1 MIVFP
6 SHTINYAVPDNFSEL
21 DRELFYDCNFENR
34 IQQIEINVLKNIVVS
49 NNLVFGN
56 TSMFYE
62 YTRHRQP
69 SKKLYFKSL
78 LKKWIV
84 PQDKIDE
91 AYLGIQE
98 WNFNYF
104 HWMTEVLPALLIL
117 NKVKDKRVPVL
128 LSTNSKKC
136 KHIIDSLK
144 IFDIPIYYYNIKQTI
159 KVSNLYAVKIPI
171 VGAYNEP
178 FLFNMRSLFFKKLN
192 VEVKNIPFRKIYIS
206 RKNATRRKISNEDA
220 LVALLDTYEFE
231 SVFLED
237 YEIQDQIKLLHEA
250 KIVVSCHGAGLTN
263 ILFMQPETKVIE
275 LKANNNDYWCFF
287 SLARLANLH
296 YSYLLCKSDR
306 DNHRDANIT
315 VDLLALEKLVK
326 NYL

>member
-6 SHTINYAVPDNFSEL
+6 SHSINYAVPDNFNEL
-21 DRELFYDCNFENR
+21 DSELFYDCNFKNG
-34 IQQIEINVLKNIVVS
+34 IQQIEVNDLKNIVVC
-49 NNLVFGN
+49 NNLVFSN
-56 TSMFYE
+56 TRIFYE
-62 YTRHRQP
+62 YTRHREP

-84 PQDKIDE
+84 PQDKIEE

-104 HWMTEVLPALLIL
+104 HWMTEVLPALVVI
-117 NKVKDKRVPVL
+117 NQITDKKVPVL
-128 LSTNSKKC
+128 LSANSKKC

-144 IFDIPIYYYNIKQTI
+144 IFDIPIYYYNIRQTI

-178 FLFNMRSLFFKKLN
+178 FLSNMRSLFLKNIN
-192 VEVKNIPFRKIYIS
+192 VEVKKTPFRKIYIS
-206 RKNATRRKISNEDA
+206 RKKATRRKISNEDE
-220 LVALLDTYEFE
+220 LVALLDRYEFE

-237 YEIQDQIKLLHEA
+237 YEIQDQIKLLQET

-263 ILFMQPETKVIE
+263 ILFMQPDTKVIE

-287 SLARLANLH
+287 SLARLANLK
-296 YSYLLCKSDR
+296 YSYLLCESDR
-306 DNHRDANIT
+306 NNHRDSNIT
-315 VDLLALEKLVK
+315 VDLVALEMAVK
-326 NYL
+326 NYI